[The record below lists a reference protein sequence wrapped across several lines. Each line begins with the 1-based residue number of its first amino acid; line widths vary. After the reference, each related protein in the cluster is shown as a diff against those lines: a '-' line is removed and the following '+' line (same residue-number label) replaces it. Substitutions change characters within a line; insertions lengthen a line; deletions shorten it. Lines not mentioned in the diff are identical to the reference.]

1 MRMKKNK
8 MKGFS
13 PFSVLFLVVL
23 FGLVGIYGIQIALG
37 LIDQQSIRQAAKVTL
52 QDAKTDDSSTV
63 GSIKTSFL
71 HRMNSTTVEI
81 TDDDVTVS
89 RADNGFEIDVEHT
102 KKIKMTEHIH
112 IVMDLDV
119 SETTAK

>member
-1 MRMKKNK
+1 MIIKKNK
-8 MKGFS
+8 IRGFS

-23 FGLVGIYGIQIALG
+23 FGVVGIYGIQIALG
-37 LIDQQSIRQAAKVTL
+37 LIDQQSIRQAAKTTL
-52 QDAKTDDSSTV
+52 QEAKTDDSSNV
-63 GSIKTSFL
+63 SSIKTSFL

-102 KKIKMTEHIH
+102 KKIKMTDHIH
-112 IVMDLDV
+112 IVMDLNI
-119 SETTAK
+119 SETTPN